1 MYNDYMCIVIYRLF
15 LVKGENDMTEENI
28 RSLY

>member
-1 MYNDYMCIVIYRLF
+1 MIVYMYCFIYRSLF
-15 LVKGENDMTEENI
+15 LMKGENDMTEENI

>member
-1 MYNDYMCIVIYRLF
+1 MIVCYIVIYRLF